1 MLSCL
6 GIFVDKN
13 LIKYAKVKKSK
24 DTYKVEA
31 FNVEDFE
38 DLEKTLE
45 KIIMETDSIKTPI
58 SINTSNEL

>member
-24 DTYKVEA
+24 DNYKVEA
-31 FNVEDFE
+31 FNVEVFD

-45 KIIMETDSIKTPI
+45 KIILET
-58 SINTSNEL
+58 